1 MTIALEANGLG
12 KRYRGTWALRDCSLS
27 LPEGHV
33 AALVGPNGAGKTTLL
48 SLAVGLLRPSAGHVR
63 VFGETPRDN
72 LAALSRIGF
81 VGQDTPLYH
90 DFTVEDLLTMGSKL
104 NRRWDRP
111 GAVERL
117 ARLGIPLD
125 RRAGRLSGGQRAQVA
140 LTIALAKRPDL
151 LVLDEPVASLDPLAR
166 REFLATLMGSVA
178 EQGLTVILSSH
189 LIADLEHRCD
199 YLIVLSEARVQVLGQ
214 VEDLL
219 ARHRTVIGPR
229 WEGRSID
236 GADAIIRTSSTERQT
251 NMLVRTNG
259 PIEDP
264 AWTVHE
270 VGLEELVLAYLA
282 EPSAGILPGP
292 SGIDAP
298 SGSGFR
304 T

>member
-12 KRYRGTWALRDCSLS
+12 KRYRRTWALRDCSLS

-199 YLIVLSEARVQVLGQ
+199 YLIVLSEARVQVLGR

-298 SGSGFR
+298 SGSGSR